1 MGASLVAEKVKNPP
15 AMKEILGRSLVQED
29 PLEEEKATHSSILA
43 WRIPWTKE
51 AGWLQFLGLQ
61 RVGHYWLANIL
72 TFTRHCGRNR
82 IFCME
87 NFGVNI
93 GHFICMEVLSE
104 LFSFKRVL
112 TFEILNIR

>member
-1 MGASLVAEKVKNPP
+1 MGASLVAEKGKNLP
-15 AMKEILGRSLVQED
+15 AMKEILFRSLDQED

-51 AGWLQFLGLQ
+51 PGWLQSMGSQ
-61 RVGHYWLANIL
+61 RVRHYWLANIL
-72 TFTRHCGRNR
+72 TFTRHCGCNR

-87 NFGVNI
+87 NFRVNI
-93 GHFICMEVLSE
+93 SHFICIELLSE

-112 TFEILNIR
+112 TFEILDIR